1 MTTTDKLKDYYSK
14 ILTDLGEDVTREGLQ
29 KTPLRAAKAMQD
41 LTRGYQSNLNDIIN
55 DAIFTSDA
63 NQMILVNDIEFYSL
77 CEHHLLP
84 FYGKCHIAYIPDKKV
99 LGISKFARIV
109 DHFSKRLQIQEGL
122 TKQIAESIYES
133 TGANGVGV
141 IIEAQHFCM
150 MMRGIKK
157 QHSNM
162 KTSVMLGSFRES
174 SVTRNEFLQ
183 LLAI

>member
-1 MTTTDKLKDYYSK
+1 MTTTDNLKDHYSK
-14 ILTDLGEDVTREGLQ
+14 ILTDLGEDVTREGLV

-41 LTRGYQSNLNDIIN
+41 LTHGYKSNLDEIIN
-55 DAIFTSDA
+55 GAIFTSDA
-63 NQMILVNDIEFYSL
+63 DQMILINDIEFYSL

-109 DHFSKRLQIQEGL
+109 DHFSRRLQIQEGL
-122 TKQIAESIYES
+122 TNQIAESIYAS
-133 TGANGVGV
+133 TGAKGVGV

-150 MMRGIKK
+150 MMRGVEK